1 MRHYLVCL
9 FILAVGFSS
18 CKKGEKHDNIAPE
31 TQLVFESIN
40 LSGDDRLNSKVEL
53 SWFGT
58 DKDGY
63 IKGFEISLDNTNWG
77 FVTSQDS
84 TFVFE
89 LSVGSDTTDIDFY
102 IRSVDNFDVVD
113 PTPAYLKI
121 PLKNTPPS
129 VKFIE
134 TSLPED
140 SIHLVATFSW
150 LATDNDG
157 NETVTNAFLKVN
169 NGTWY
174 QIPTNASLI
183 SVISNTVETNGIT
196 DAKVHYNGKY
206 STDLIDDF
214 NNNGINTFYLKV
226 VDFAGAESKVDT
238 SNEIFISS
246 KSSSDL
252 LFISGQDDLVTGT
265 YKNLLSSQ
273 SYDFLNYQIAEK
285 QPKFW
290 EPTFSLIIEQ
300 YKYLFI
306 HADANVFTNSYN
318 QQSGLLLDFMAPSL
332 QTFFNDRGK
341 AFVTTSF
348 SLGDDISAISEVF
361 PIDSISTSNGHAR
374 IMSDSLIYPVDNL
387 TFPSLSPT
395 NIIIGVSPFNPTQDA
410 TPIYEAQLRGVS
422 GWTGPKVVAA
432 KRSVGGST
440 NQIFYSIQ
448 LYKFDKDPVAQKTL
462 VESMLTELG
471 L

>member
-226 VDFAGAESKVDT
+226 K
-238 SNEIFISS
+238 N
-246 KSSSDL
+246 
-252 LFISGQDDLVTGT
+252 T
-265 YKNLLSSQ
+265 Y
-273 SYDFLNYQIAEK
+273 NY
-285 QPKFW
+285 
-290 EPTFSLIIEQ
+290 
-300 YKYLFI
+300 
-306 HADANVFTNSYN
+306 
-318 QQSGLLLDFMAPSL
+318 
-332 QTFFNDRGK
+332 
-341 AFVTTSF
+341 
-348 SLGDDISAISEVF
+348 
-361 PIDSISTSNGHAR
+361 
-374 IMSDSLIYPVDNL
+374 
-387 TFPSLSPT
+387 
-395 NIIIGVSPFNPTQDA
+395 
-410 TPIYEAQLRGVS
+410 
-422 GWTGPKVVAA
+422 
-432 KRSVGGST
+432 
-440 NQIFYSIQ
+440 
-448 LYKFDKDPVAQKTL
+448 
-462 VESMLTELG
+462 
-471 L
+471 